1 MSFDDLTIGFKNALG
16 GRLAF
21 FALAAVLVCALALLA
36 SCSSSAQQ
44 SQNASADAAQGSE
57 VVVGVAWRPNMES
70 QSFKATCLA
79 LEEAGIRYVVLD
91 QALSADL
98 RYDGQNKL
106 LEGVAETGALTPE
119 AAKLVRCN
127 TWQGSNA
134 HSVLDGV
141 SAVVFPGGEDISP
154 SLYYDPQEWHGV
166 ESERDY
172 SAERDVSDYLLM
184 DYCLEHDIPFLAIC
198 RSMQMLSVVSGA
210 TVVQDI
216 PTWFESQGIEYENEH
231 KQLADADGK
240 RDFAPNDVHV
250 EKDSIL
256 HDIVQADTLKG
267 CPCWHHQCVGSVEGT
282 RLVVT
287 ARTETEG
294 VPMIEAVERPDK
306 TFALGVQFHPEISV
320 QKETENAGNKADY
333 LDSITAIALFN
344 RLRDEAEIQLA
355 EDPDNLGLP
364 AAA

>member
-1 MSFDDLTIGFKNALG
+1 MNFDDLTIGFKNALG

-106 LEGVAETGALTPE
+106 LEGVAETRALTPE

-134 HSVLDGV
+134 HSVLDVCRSYRRSHTTTPRITWPSESQPMLIPFCDSTFLCTPAAWGDV
-141 SAVVFPGGEDISP
+141 LESP
-154 SLYYDPQEWHGV
+154 CVQSRKSV
-166 ESERDY
+166 KTSERRMGVGNRE
-172 SAERDVSDYLLM
+172 AARDRCFRFIDPNQQGVRRRIELWENRKTSSRTMRSWALM
-184 DYCLEHDIPFLAIC
+184 
-198 RSMQMLSVVSGA
+198 SW
-210 TVVQDI
+210 T
-216 PTWFESQGIEYENEH
+216 
-231 KQLADADGK
+231 
-240 RDFAPNDVHV
+240 
-250 EKDSIL
+250 
-256 HDIVQADTLKG
+256 
-267 CPCWHHQCVGSVEGT
+267 
-282 RLVVT
+282 
-287 ARTETEG
+287 
-294 VPMIEAVERPDK
+294 
-306 TFALGVQFHPEISV
+306 
-320 QKETENAGNKADY
+320 
-333 LDSITAIALFN
+333 
-344 RLRDEAEIQLA
+344 
-355 EDPDNLGLP
+355 
-364 AAA
+364 